1 MCQTI
6 PVGPKLDRVRIRAS
20 MRHYVLGALAV
31 LAVAGEA
38 HAQFANRSIGLQAG
52 YLGLNNVAGNELDFG
67 IPIGLDGS
75 LYIENGFEVV
85 GGAGIMV
92 VHDGILHQ
100 NILAL
105 DGPSLGIRYLFLQE
119 TVRPYL
125 GLDLS
130 YLHLFGAA
138 VATADF
144 VGLAPNGGLDFF
156 VTDSV
161 SVGFRI
167 RFNLYISLNAFW
179 YAPAANLAVN
189 TYF

>member
-1 MCQTI
+1 MHTI
-6 PVGPKLDRVRIRAS
+6 PVGPKRDFVRIRTS
-20 MRHYVLGALAV
+20 MRHHVLGALAV

-38 HAQFANRSIGLQAG
+38 RAQFANRSVGFQAG
-52 YLGLNNVAGNELDFG
+52 YLNLENVAQGALTFG

-92 VHDGILHQ
+92 VHEEPSSS

-105 DGPSLGIRYLFLQE
+105 DGPSVGIRYLFSQE
-119 TVRPYL
+119 SIRPYV

-130 YLHLFGAA
+130 YLHLFGSLEPI
-138 VATADF
+138 TDF
-144 VGLAPNGGLDFF
+144 VGLAPNAGLDYF

-161 SVGFRI
+161 SLGLRF
-167 RFNLYISLNAFW
+167 RFNLYVSLNAFW
-179 YAPAANLAVN
+179 YAPAVNLAVN